1 MRTWGVRQSVTKIG
15 RSYDDETG
23 IGLVEVLVAMM
34 LLAIVA
40 LALLPILITGMKL
53 AVSNT
58 TIAAA
63 TQLANDRIT
72 AAQAAAPGCS
82 AVVAAVN
89 GTFDTTDKRGVPLAA
104 ATTVVGTCPAAAN
117 TTAATLK
124 VTVVVTRSDTGK
136 ELASASTLVLVTK
149 P

>member
-1 MRTWGVRQSVTKIG
+1 M
-15 RSYDDETG
+15 
-23 IGLVEVLVAMM
+23 L

-40 LALLPILITGMKL
+40 LALLPLLVTGMKL

-63 TQLANDRIT
+63 SQLANDRVT

-82 AVVAAVN
+82 AVVSAVN
-89 GTFDTTDKRGVPLAA
+89 GTFDTTDKRGVPLR
-104 ATTVVGTCPAAAN
+104 ATTTVAGVCPAAAN
-117 TTAATLK
+117 TNAQTLK
-124 VTVVVTRSDTGK
+124 VTTVVTRSDSGK
-136 ELASASTLVLVTK
+136 QLASASTLVLVTK